1 MGAYSFAS
9 FYSGAGGMDLGFKE
23 AGFIPRFA
31 NDIDPFAIETLNE
44 LLGVK
49 HGVAGDVSNVAIP
62 TGLSVDLVIGG
73 PPCQGFSVAGKMD
86 PDDPRSQHVWK
97 FLELVSTLKP
107 KAFVMENVKNL
118 AVNDRWAEI
127 KSALIEGAEL
137 LGYSTKVFLL
147 TASDFEVP
155 QNRERMFL
163 VGIRGISPEKPIPVS
178 QGKRPTVRDA
188 LNLLPKFGTPG
199 NDGYCTAKI
208 TTAQNPIMRKS
219 TYAGMIFNGAGRP
232 MNLNAP
238 APTLPASMGGNRTP
252 IVDQSIIDG
261 AKSGFVE
268 KYHAHLQAGG
278 DVWDEVPS
286 SLRRITVEEAAAI
299 QSFPIEMNWAGP
311 VSARFRQIGNAV
323 PPKLAYHVALSV
335 LKSLEK
341 IETKKLS
348 RVPDLSME
356 ELKAKT
362 QANLLLL

>member
-1 MGAYSFAS
+1 
-9 FYSGAGGMDLGFKE
+9 
-23 AGFIPRFA
+23 
-31 NDIDPFAIETLNE
+31 
-44 LLGVK
+44 
-49 HGVAGDVSNVAIP
+49 
-62 TGLSVDLVIGG
+62 
-73 PPCQGFSVAGKMD
+73 
-86 PDDPRSQHVWK
+86 
-97 FLELVSTLKP
+97 
-107 KAFVMENVKNL
+107 
-118 AVNDRWAEI
+118 
-127 KSALIEGAEL
+127 
-137 LGYSTKVFLL
+137 
-147 TASDFEVP
+147 
-155 QNRERMFL
+155 
-163 VGIRGISPEKPIPVS
+163 
-178 QGKRPTVRDA
+178 
-188 LNLLPKFGTPG
+188 
-199 NDGYCTAKI
+199 
-208 TTAQNPIMRKS
+208 MRKS